1 MALVAKSVTASPSQG
16 IAPQRGPSSGARSS
30 VATFNAAVDAANPVA
45 GASID
50 TTSYSANVDVDQDGA
65 NASGSR
71 YSPSYQ
77 DHRDAP
83 TPRTGV
89 IDTPSQSFVAMLE
102 LRDTFD
108 ASSVVGE
115 GAAKKFIGRLVG
127 KAVEIYDQNVQAT
140 VQDQPAR
147 GDTVSLTL

>member
-1 MALVAKSVTASPSQG
+1 MALVAKTTTASPTQG
-16 IAPQRGPSSGARSS
+16 IAPQRGPSGPRST
-30 VATFNAAVDAANPVA
+30 VATFNAAVEAANPVA
-45 GASID
+45 GANIESNYQ
-50 TTSYSANVDVDQDGA
+50 TNVDHDGA
-65 NASGSR
+65 NASGYH

-77 DHRDAP
+77 DHRDTP

-108 ASSVVGE
+108 ASAVVGE

-127 KAVEIYDQNVQAT
+127 KAVEIYDRNVQAT
-140 VQDQPAR
+140 SNEGPVR
-147 GDTVSLTL
+147 GETVSLNL